1 LFDQEQLA
9 DDVETQE
16 KLADDVET
24 EILRT
29 RQALAAIL
37 RVAAHH
43 ALAAIVDRA
52 EGPGTGQLA
61 DLAYAFACLEG
72 ARRGVLPSTRVRV
85 WVRPT
90 LTRNESMI
98 EAVRLL
104 IWDLDDTYWRGTLTE
119 GGITEYVRE
128 HHDIVIKLAQRGIMS
143 SICSK
148 NDEVKVM
155 EILKRE
161 GIADYFIFPSISW
174 GPKATRL
181 ASIIE
186 AVQLRPAT
194 VMFIDDNHLNRA
206 EAADLIPDLQIED
219 ETFLTRVLSDP
230 RFKGKDDSKLA
241 RLAQYKVLEQRKRD
255 EAKAEGNNEEFLRG
269 CDVRVYIE
277 YDVERHIDRAVE
289 LINRTNQLN
298 FTKVRLPEDREK
310 ARAKLSALL
319 HDPFRQSGLI
329 GVVDKY
335 GDYGFVG
342 FYMVTSAAASGVV
355 DPQNGRVVQR
365 LDHFCFSCR
374 TLGML
379 VEAWVYDYLQRPWIK
394 IVGEVL
400 TDITVARPIDWIRLA
415 SVGGTGTHTNATQKI
430 FPEIRVHGGCEANSV
445 AHYLMPYADDT
456 IVTGN
461 FHAGVTLCRVNGSTL
476 LLSACDRS
484 EPSLESEA
492 DALGIPKN
500 MLATDY
506 FQSAPAGAAFV
517 FGGQLDIPGTR
528 RYRHNQHGW
537 EIYVEPYGLSGVD
550 LVSTAREDILAR
562 VAGLNLTD
570 AAKSDIA
577 KIALHI
583 HENYESVAFSQER
596 DLSPAMEQIF
606 SRVPVGSKLVL
617 ITNHVRVR
625 VSNTEV
631 MDAPWW
637 ADYHAAITAI
647 AAPHPFVR
655 VVSFKD
661 HVRNEEEINVG
672 GNHYHRM
679 VYLRIADS
687 IIEELKNT
695 PPKTAELRRTA
706 ACAVPMLPSP

>member
-1 LFDQEQLA
+1 
-9 DDVETQE
+9 
-16 KLADDVET
+16 
-24 EILRT
+24 
-29 RQALAAIL
+29 
-37 RVAAHH
+37 
-43 ALAAIVDRA
+43 
-52 EGPGTGQLA
+52 
-61 DLAYAFACLEG
+61 
-72 ARRGVLPSTRVRV
+72 
-85 WVRPT
+85 
-90 LTRNESMI
+90 MI

-206 EAADLIPDLQIED
+206 EAVDLIPDLQIED

-230 RFKGKDDSKLA
+230 RFKGKDDSELT
-241 RLAQYKVLEQRKRD
+241 RLAHYKVLEQRKRD

-298 FTKVRLPEDREK
+298 FTKVRLPEDPKK
-310 ARAKLSALL
+310 ARAELLALL

-329 GVVDKY
+329 RVVDKY

-342 FYMVTSAAASGVV
+342 LYMVTGANASGVV
-355 DPQNGRVVQR
+355 DPQTGRLVQR

-379 VEAWVYDYLQRPWIK
+379 VEAWVYDYLQRPRIK

-400 TDITVARPIDWIRLA
+400 TDITVARPIDWIRLGSA
-415 SVGGTGTHTNATQKI
+415 GGTGTHTNAAQKI

-445 AHYLMPYADDT
+445 AHYLTPYAGHT
-456 IVTGN
+456 TVTGN
-461 FHAGVTLCRVNGSTL
+461 FHAGMTFCRVNGSTL

-500 MLATDY
+500 MLVTDY

-517 FGGQLDIPGTR
+517 FGGQLDKPGSL

-537 EIYVEPYGLSGVD
+537 EICVEPHGLYGVD

-562 VAGLNLTD
+562 VAGLNWPD
-570 AAKSDIA
+570 AAKSNIA

-583 HENYESVAFSQER
+583 HENYESVEFSQER
-596 DLSPAMEQIF
+596 DLSPAMEEIF
-606 SRVPVGSKLVL
+606 SRVPLGSKLVL
-617 ITNHVRVR
+617 ITDHFRVR
-625 VSNTEV
+625 ANNGEV
-631 MDAPWW
+631 MDAPWS

-679 VYLRIADS
+679 VYLRMAEA
-687 IIEELKNT
+687 IIEELKKT
-695 PPKTAELRRTA
+695 PPKTAELGWATEA
-706 ACAVPMLPSP
+706 ACGRRRQHE